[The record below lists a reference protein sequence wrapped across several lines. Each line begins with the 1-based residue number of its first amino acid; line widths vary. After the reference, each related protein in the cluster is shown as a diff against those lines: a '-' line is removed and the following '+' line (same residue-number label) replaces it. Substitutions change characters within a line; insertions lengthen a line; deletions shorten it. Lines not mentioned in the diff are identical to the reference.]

1 MFAKKLALA
10 AIAAVVAAASAN
22 TYVAT
27 TPTPTPK
34 CYKEGEHCIGAA
46 GHPAV
51 PYIGGANDGCCDGL
65 SCVADPSYNGWGK
78 VCAKGGY
85 APTPTPAPKCYKEG
99 EHCIGAAGHPAV
111 PYIGGANDGC
121 CDGLSCVA
129 DPSYN
134 GWGKVCA
141 KGGYTAAPTTTT
153 KATTTTTTTKTTTTT
168 TTTKT
173 TTAAK
178 CLAVGEKCNGSYL
191 NCCEKSECKKNGYGN
206 DSSCVAVY

>member
-1 MFAKKLALA
+1 
-10 AIAAVVAAASAN
+10 
-22 TYVAT
+22 VAT
-27 TPTPTPK
+27 TPTPAPK

-51 PYIGGANDGCCDGL
+51 PYIGGANEGCCDGL

-168 TTTKT
+168 NT